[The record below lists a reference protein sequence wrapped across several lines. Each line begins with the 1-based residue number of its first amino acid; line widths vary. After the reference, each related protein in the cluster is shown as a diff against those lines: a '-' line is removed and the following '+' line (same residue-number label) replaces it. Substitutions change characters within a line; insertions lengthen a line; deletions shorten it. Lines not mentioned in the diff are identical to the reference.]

1 MDSIPEN
8 VALANRPAAEPER
21 WMIPRIPAF
30 SQLDS
35 TARPRL

>member
-21 WMIPRIPAF
+21 WMIPRILP
-30 SQLDS
+30 
-35 TARPRL
+35 T